1 MGFIYR
7 RGAFVASE
15 ILTWI
20 RRLGSNFSLDM
31 HINATRHTVLWQSVR
46 VEHGREMIH
55 ESDLVCRQST
65 YMDRRTFAILCH
77 MPRTVDGLCST
88 EIVDV
93 EEMVSM
99 FLHILVHDVKNCVIQ
114 REFVQSG
121 ETVSRHFNLVLL
133 VVRRLHNKLIKKP
146 VSITNNCTDQRW
158 KCFENCLGALDGTYN
173 KVNIPAADRP
183 TFRTR
188 KGKITTNVLG
198 VCNIKGDLRRIR
210 SRLADSTGCPCTTQ
224 RIASAKG
231 GQRYR
236 LQEWRG
242 AGNAPT
248 TAKEYFN
255 MKHSSARNLI
265 ERAFGLLKG
274 HWEILRA
281 KLYYPLQVQCRIILA
296 CCLLHNLIN
305 KEMPNCDDIEDF
317 DEEES
322 AYATTNAREHI
333 QYIETTNE
341 WS

>member
-1 MGFIYR
+1 M
-7 RGAFVASE
+7 
-15 ILTWI
+15 LQT
-20 RRLGSNFSLDM
+20 LDALM
-31 HINATRHTVLWQSVR
+31 INNKCIPHTPSDTRHRIRQLAYFR
-46 VEHGREMIH
+46 MIH

-65 YMDRRTFAILCH
+65 YMDKRTFAILCH
-77 MPRTVDGLCST
+77 MLRTVDGLSST

-158 KCFENCLGALDGTYN
+158 KC
-173 KVNIPAADRP
+173 
-183 TFRTR
+183 
-188 KGKITTNVLG
+188 
-198 VCNIKGDLRRIR
+198 
-210 SRLADSTGCPCTTQ
+210 
-224 RIASAKG
+224 
-231 GQRYR
+231 QRYR